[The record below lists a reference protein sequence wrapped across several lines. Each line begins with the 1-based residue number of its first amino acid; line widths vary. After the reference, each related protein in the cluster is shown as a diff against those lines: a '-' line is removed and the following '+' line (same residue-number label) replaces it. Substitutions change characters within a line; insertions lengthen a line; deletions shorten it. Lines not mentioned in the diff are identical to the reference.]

1 MIRRSVALRSMAWRP
16 MACLGLV
23 AALLLSGCAS
33 DDWEG
38 RYNELHTDMFDMA
51 AERDGARQDLVEA
64 YAEQERLQAQ
74 KAQAERAL
82 AEEQLATEEAT
93 QRALAYAE
101 QLERMKS
108 QPAQLPET
116 PSRVV
121 MEDVL
126 ERFRTRNIDASINV
140 DGDFEIRIPAD
151 VTFRSGEADLTKAG
165 KAAIRRIAPELT
177 GEFAEYDIRVEGHT
191 DNEPLVRT
199 RKKWGDNRGLG
210 SARANAVT
218 RYLESEFRIASARIK
233 SQSLGSTAP
242 LAPNTSK
249 ANKAKNR
256 RVAIV
261 VVMPRDAAMGK

>member
-1 MIRRSVALRSMAWRP
+1 MAWRP
-16 MACLGLV
+16 IACLGLL

-93 QRALAYAE
+93 QRALAYAAE
-101 QLERMKS
+101 LEKAKTA
-108 QPAQLPET
+108 PAPLPET

-121 MEDVL
+121 MQDAVD
-126 ERFRTRNIDASINV
+126 RFKTIGVDASINA
-140 DGDFEIRIPAD
+140 DGDVEIRIPAD

-165 KAAIRRIAPELT
+165 KTAIRRIAPELT
-177 GEFAEYDIRVEGHT
+177 GEFAGYDIRVEGHT
-191 DNEPLVRT
+191 DNDPLRRT
-199 RKKWGDNRGLG
+199 KKKWGDNRGLG

-218 RYLESEFRIASARIK
+218 RYLESEFGIASARIK
-233 SQSLGSTAP
+233 SLSLGSTVP
-242 LAPNTSK
+242 LAANSTP

-261 VVMPRDAAMGK
+261 VVMPRGAAMGK